1 MLLQPSRGTDLLPP
15 AKLSAVQPTQPAA
28 VVHPRQMGTT
38 PLCQEAH
45 ARAGMPAAAMALN
58 NWVSSVT
65 VALVAYHR
73 TRSGE
78 INMGNSADNTDV
90 VILAAARTPQG
101 RINGQLAS
109 FTAVDL
115 GAHAIKAALD
125 ASGVDAGQV
134 EAVIMGQVL
143 QAGAGQNPARQSSI
157 GAGIGWNVP
166 AVTVNKVCLSGLTA
180 VIDAARMIRG
190 GEASVVVAG
199 GQESM
204 TRAPHLLPGSR
215 QGWTYGSIQALDAA
229 AHDGLTDAFDGQSM
243 GLSTETRNLAL
254 GIDRPSQDNVAAQS
268 HQRAALAA
276 KNGTFD
282 DEIAPISVKQRKGDP
297 IVVSTDEGVRP
308 NASVES
314 MAGLR
319 AAFVTD
325 GTITAGNSSPLSDG
339 AAALVLSSRAFAEEH
354 GLEYLAVVG
363 KPGQVAGPDNSLHSQ
378 PSNAIQNALG
388 RAGWTTADLDFIE
401 INEAFGSVAVQSL
414 KDLDYPLEQC
424 NIHGGAIALGHP
436 IGASGARLAGHAA
449 HELKRR
455 GKGKAA
461 VSLCGGGGQG
471 EALLLYRD

>member
-1 MLLQPSRGTDLLPP
+1 MSNSPD
-15 AKLSAVQPTQPAA
+15 
-28 VVHPRQMGTT
+28 
-38 PLCQEAH
+38 
-45 ARAGMPAAAMALN
+45 N
-58 NWVSSVT
+58 N
-65 VALVAYHR
+65 
-73 TRSGE
+73 
-78 INMGNSADNTDV
+78 DV

-101 RINGQLAS
+101 RLNGQLAS
-109 FTAVDL
+109 FTAVEL
-115 GAHAIKAALD
+115 GAHAIKAALA
-125 ASGVDAGQV
+125 ASGVGADKV
-134 EAVIMGQVL
+134 DAVIMGQVL
-143 QAGAGQNPARQSSI
+143 QAGAGQNPARQSAI

-166 AVTVNKVCLSGLTA
+166 TVTINKVCLSGLTA
-180 VIDAARMIRG
+180 VIDAARMIRSG
-190 GEASVVVAG
+190 DAAVIVAG

-204 TRAPHLLPGSR
+204 TRAPHILPGSR
-215 QGWTYGSIQALDAA
+215 QGWTYGTVQALDVA

-243 GLSTETRNLAL
+243 GLSTESKNLVL
-254 GIDRPSQDNVAAQS
+254 GIDRASQDNVAAQS

-276 KNGTFD
+276 KNGVFD

-297 IVVSTDEGVRP
+297 IVVSEDEGVRP
-308 NASVES
+308 NTTVES
-314 MAGLR
+314 LAGLR
-319 AAFVTD
+319 AAFVSD

-339 AAALVLSSRAFAEEH
+339 ASALVLSTRKFAEEN
-354 GLEYLAVVG
+354 GLDYLAVVG

-378 PSNAIQNALG
+378 PSHAIRNALD

-414 KDLDYPLEQC
+414 KDLKYPLEKC

-455 GKGKAA
+455 GTGKAA

>member
-1 MLLQPSRGTDLLPP
+1 M
-15 AKLSAVQPTQPAA
+15 
-28 VVHPRQMGTT
+28 
-38 PLCQEAH
+38 E
-45 ARAGMPAAAMALN
+45 
-58 NWVSSVT
+58 
-65 VALVAYHR
+65 
-73 TRSGE
+73 E
-78 INMGNSADNTDV
+78 ITMGNSRDNTDV
-90 VILAAARTPQG
+90 VILAAVRTPQG

-109 FTAVDL
+109 FTAVEL
-115 GAHAIKAALD
+115 GSRAIKGALD
-125 ASGVDAGQV
+125 ASGVDAGDVQ
-134 EAVIMGQVL
+134 AVIMGQVL
-143 QAGAGQNPARQSSI
+143 QEGAGQNPARQSSI
-157 GAGIGWNVP
+157 GAGIGWDVP
-166 AVTVNKVCLSGLTA
+166 AVTINKVCLSGLTA

-190 GEASVVVAG
+190 GEAEVVVAG

-215 QGWTYGSIQALDAA
+215 QGWTYGSIQALDVA

-254 GIDRPSQDNVAAQS
+254 GIDRTSQDNVAAQS

-282 DEIAPISVKQRKGDP
+282 DEIVPVSVKQRKGDP

-308 NASVES
+308 NTSVDS
-314 MAGLR
+314 LAGLR

-339 AAALVLSSRAFAEEH
+339 AAALVLASRGYAEEH
-354 GLEYLAVVG
+354 GLEYLAVLG

-378 PSNAIQNALG
+378 PSNAIKNALG
-388 RAGWTTADLDFIE
+388 RAGWTVADLDFIE

-414 KDLDYPLEQC
+414 KDLDYPLEKC

-436 IGASGARLAGHAA
+436 IGASGARLAVHAA

-455 GKGKAA
+455 GTGKAA

>member
-1 MLLQPSRGTDLLPP
+1 M
-15 AKLSAVQPTQPAA
+15 
-28 VVHPRQMGTT
+28 
-38 PLCQEAH
+38 
-45 ARAGMPAAAMALN
+45 
-58 NWVSSVT
+58 SSVT

-109 FTAVDL
+109 FTAVEL
-115 GAHAIKAALD
+115 GAHAIRAALD

-254 GIDRPSQDNVAAQS
+254 GIDRPSQDNVAAHS

-282 DEIAPISVKQRKGDP
+282 DEIVPISVKQRKGDP

-378 PSNAIQNALG
+378 PSNAIQHALG

-414 KDLDYPLEQC
+414 KDLDYPLEKC

>member
-1 MLLQPSRGTDLLPP
+1 M
-15 AKLSAVQPTQPAA
+15 
-28 VVHPRQMGTT
+28 
-38 PLCQEAH
+38 E
-45 ARAGMPAAAMALN
+45 
-58 NWVSSVT
+58 
-65 VALVAYHR
+65 
-73 TRSGE
+73 E
-78 INMGNSADNTDV
+78 ITMGNSRDNTDV
-90 VILAAARTPQG
+90 VILAAVRTPQG
-101 RINGQLAS
+101 RINGQLAG
-109 FTAVDL
+109 FTAVEL
-115 GAHAIKAALD
+115 GSRAIKGALD
-125 ASGVDAGQV
+125 ASGVDAGDVQ
-134 EAVIMGQVL
+134 AVIMGQVL

-157 GAGIGWNVP
+157 GAGIGWDVP
-166 AVTVNKVCLSGLTA
+166 AVTINKVCLSGLTA

-190 GEASVVVAG
+190 GEAEVVVAG

-243 GLSTETRNLAL
+243 GLSTEARNLAL
-254 GIDRPSQDNVAAQS
+254 GIDRTSQDNVAAQS

-282 DEIAPISVKQRKGDP
+282 DEIVPVSVKQRKGDP
-297 IVVSTDEGVRP
+297 IVVSADEGVRP
-308 NASVES
+308 NTSVDS
-314 MAGLR
+314 LAGLR

-339 AAALVLSSRAFAEEH
+339 AAALVLASRGYAEEH
-354 GLEYLAVVG
+354 GLEYLAVLG

-378 PSNAIQNALG
+378 PSNAIKNALG
-388 RAGWTTADLDFIE
+388 RAGWTVADLDFIE

-414 KDLDYPLEQC
+414 KDLDYPLEKC

-436 IGASGARLAGHAA
+436 IGASGARLAVHAA

-455 GKGKAA
+455 GTGKAA

>member
-1 MLLQPSRGTDLLPP
+1 VTGLTIAL
-15 AKLSAVQPTQPAA
+15 AYIVY
-28 VVHPRQMGTT
+28 
-38 PLCQEAH
+38 
-45 ARAGMPAAAMALN
+45 RAE
-58 NWVSSVT
+58 
-65 VALVAYHR
+65 
-73 TRSGE
+73 E
-78 INMGNSADNTDV
+78 ITMGNPTDNTDV

-101 RINGQLAS
+101 RLNGQLAS
-109 FTAVDL
+109 FTAVEL
-115 GAHAIKAALD
+115 GAHAIKAALT
-125 ASGVDAGQV
+125 ASGVDTGKV
-134 EAVIMGQVL
+134 DAVIMGQVL
-143 QAGAGQNPARQSSI
+143 QAGAGQNPARQSAI

-166 AVTVNKVCLSGLTA
+166 TVTINKVCLSGLTA
-180 VIDAARMIRG
+180 VIDAARMIRSG
-190 GEASVVVAG
+190 DATVVVAG

-215 QGWTYGSIQALDAA
+215 QGWAYGSIQALDVA

-243 GLSTETRNLAL
+243 GLSTETKNLTL
-254 GIDRPSQDNVAAQS
+254 GIDRTSQDNVAAQS

-276 KNGTFD
+276 KDGIFD

-297 IVVSTDEGVRP
+297 VVVATDEGVRP
-308 NASVES
+308 NTSVETL
-314 MAGLR
+314 AGLR

-339 AAALVLSSRAFAEEH
+339 ASALVLASRRFAEEN

-378 PSNAIQNALG
+378 PSNAIMNALE
-388 RAGWTTADLDFIE
+388 RAGWSTKDLDFIE

-436 IGASGARLAGHAA
+436 IGASGARLALHAA

-455 GKGKAA
+455 GRGKAA

>member
-1 MLLQPSRGTDLLPP
+1 
-15 AKLSAVQPTQPAA
+15 
-28 VVHPRQMGTT
+28 
-38 PLCQEAH
+38 
-45 ARAGMPAAAMALN
+45 
-58 NWVSSVT
+58 
-65 VALVAYHR
+65 
-73 TRSGE
+73 
-78 INMGNSADNTDV
+78 MGNSMNNTDV
-90 VILAAARTPQG
+90 VILAASRTPQG
-101 RINGQLAS
+101 RLNGQLAS
-109 FTAVDL
+109 FTAVEL
-115 GAHAIKAALD
+115 GAHAIKAALT
-125 ASGVDAGQV
+125 ASGVDAGKV
-134 EAVIMGQVL
+134 DAVIMGQVL
-143 QAGAGQNPARQSSI
+143 QAGAGQNPARQSAV

-166 AVTVNKVCLSGLTA
+166 AVTINKVCLSGLTA
-180 VIDAARMIRG
+180 VIDAARMIRSG
-190 GEASVVVAG
+190 DATVVVAG

-215 QGWTYGSIQALDAA
+215 QGWTYGTIQALDAA

-243 GLSTETRNLAL
+243 GLSTETKNLTL
-254 GIDRPSQDNVAAQS
+254 GIGRTAQDNVAAQS

-276 KNGTFD
+276 KDGVFD

-297 IVVSTDEGVRP
+297 LVVADDEGVRP
-308 NASVES
+308 NTSIETL
-314 MAGLR
+314 AGLR

-339 AAALVLSSRAFAEEH
+339 AAALVLASRQFAEDN

-378 PSNAIQNALG
+378 PSNAIKNALE
-388 RAGWTTADLDFIE
+388 RAGWSTKDLDFIE

-414 KDLDYPLEQC
+414 KDLGYPLEQC

-436 IGASGARLAGHAA
+436 IGASGARLALHAA

-455 GKGKAA
+455 GSGKAA

>member
-1 MLLQPSRGTDLLPP
+1 M
-15 AKLSAVQPTQPAA
+15 
-28 VVHPRQMGTT
+28 
-38 PLCQEAH
+38 E
-45 ARAGMPAAAMALN
+45 
-58 NWVSSVT
+58 
-65 VALVAYHR
+65 
-73 TRSGE
+73 E
-78 INMGNSADNTDV
+78 ITMGNSRDNADV
-90 VILAAARTPQG
+90 VILAAVRTPQG

-109 FTAVDL
+109 FTAVEL
-115 GAHAIKAALD
+115 GSRAIKGALD
-125 ASGVDAGQV
+125 ASGVDAGDVQ
-134 EAVIMGQVL
+134 AVIMGQVL

-157 GAGIGWNVP
+157 GAGIGWDVP
-166 AVTVNKVCLSGLTA
+166 AVTINKVCLSGLTA

-190 GEASVVVAG
+190 GEAEVVVAG

-215 QGWTYGSIQALDAA
+215 QGWTYGSIQALDVA

-254 GIDRPSQDNVAAQS
+254 GIDRTSQDNVAAQS

-282 DEIAPISVKQRKGDP
+282 DEIVPVSVKQRKGDP
-297 IVVSTDEGVRP
+297 IVVSADEGVRP
-308 NASVES
+308 NTSLDS
-314 MAGLR
+314 LAGLR

-339 AAALVLSSRAFAEEH
+339 AAALVLASRGYAEEH
-354 GLEYLAVVG
+354 GLEYLAVLG

-378 PSNAIQNALG
+378 PSNAIKNALG
-388 RAGWTTADLDFIE
+388 RAGWTVADLDFIE

-414 KDLDYPLEQC
+414 KDLDYPLEKC

-436 IGASGARLAGHAA
+436 IGASGARLAVHAA
-449 HELKRR
+449 HELRRR
-455 GKGKAA
+455 GTGKAA